1 MLGIAIRTPYT
12 MSTDDTLLYDSI
24 YRVQVDYDTNAVEV
38 TCIGM
43 DCVDSA
49 LEGMY
54 SSVDDLPYWFVGRLA
69 VLSICGTDPP
79 TLLIEGVGR
88 RIDEY
93 TYWVYGE
100 DAGEDKN

>member
-1 MLGIAIRTPYT
+1 

-24 YRVQVDYDTNAVEV
+24 YRVQVDYGTNAVEV

-43 DCVDSA
+43 NCVDSP

-54 SSVDDLPYWFVGRLA
+54 SSVDELPDWFVGRLA
-69 VLSICGTDPP
+69 VLSVCGTDPP
-79 TLLIEGVGR
+79 TLGFVEGVGR

-93 TYWVYGE
+93 TYWVHGFKGE
-100 DAGEDKN
+100 DADEDKD